1 MNLQPVSVLLQ
12 SWKPPMTYG
21 SPFMP
26 RSSSQL
32 QPLNK
37 HTLTMTSPAASE
49 LSPLKWSLQYSHLS
63 SVPARH
69 IAPVRAARLPLQ
81 WSCLESLVPVLSA
94 AAWAVQL
101 ISSLLMFFRE
111 SQSPR
116 LLDQRQSSGLVPQ
129 EVGKSGMCKPF
140 LDATPTHYTVKIE
153 LFSRLKNFCEED
165 SYESREFEAGGYKW
179 KLVLYP
185 DGNKRR
191 NVEGHISLYLEIT
204 GTNLFQ
210 PGWEVHVDFRLFL
223 LDQHKRVYLVFE
235 GIICFSVTEFSSST
249 NVNRLYTFLYKMCFN
264 GDMPCAAG
272 FDKLISVKDFTDDS
286 NGYLVDDTC
295 VFGAEVFV
303 CKERR
308 TGKGECLSRIQN
320 PSTYKY
326 VWKIDNFLKT
336 DAVCHCSEAFSAGN
350 QKWKIELY
358 PKGINKGKGNVS
370 LFFKLA
376 DPETL
381 PPGSKIYADC
391 TLRIQDQIHFKHD
404 HGRGSAS
411 FHATDTSWGWFK
423 FIKQDTFSQAGNGF
437 LVNDTCIVEAE
448 VTVRG
453 ITRAL

>member
-1 MNLQPVSVLLQ
+1 M
-12 SWKPPMTYG
+12 
-21 SPFMP
+21 
-26 RSSSQL
+26 
-32 QPLNK
+32 
-37 HTLTMTSPAASE
+37 AA
-49 LSPLKWSLQYSHLS
+49 
-63 SVPARH
+63 
-69 IAPVRAARLPLQ
+69 
-81 WSCLESLVPVLSA
+81 
-94 AAWAVQL
+94 
-101 ISSLLMFFRE
+101 
-111 SQSPR
+111 
-116 LLDQRQSSGLVPQ
+116 SSGLILDRDFCLFFSYLRVIVCVNHYLIS

-165 SYESREFEAGGYKW
+165 PYESREFEAGGYKW

-191 NVEGHISLYLEIT
+191 NVEGHISLYLEIA

-249 NVNRLYTFLYKMCFN
+249 NCDTVLLRTDEFLVATKEVLLGKFVVV
-264 GDMPCAAG
+264 AAG

-358 PKGINKGKGNVS
+358 PKGINKGKGSHVS

-376 DPETL
+376 NPETL
-381 PPGSKIYADC
+381 PPGSKIYADY

-423 FIKQDTFSQAGNGF
+423 FINKTLSVKLAMGF
-437 LVNDTCIVEAE
+437 W
-448 VTVRG
+448 
-453 ITRAL
+453 

>member
-1 MNLQPVSVLLQ
+1 M
-12 SWKPPMTYG
+12 
-21 SPFMP
+21 
-26 RSSSQL
+26 
-32 QPLNK
+32 
-37 HTLTMTSPAASE
+37 AASNG
-49 LSPLKWSLQYSHLS
+49 LILD
-63 SVPARH
+63 RDF
-69 IAPVRAARLPLQ
+69 
-81 WSCLESLVPVLSA
+81 CLFFSYLWVIVC
-94 AAWAVQL
+94 VNHYL
-101 ISSLLMFFRE
+101 IS
-111 SQSPR
+111 
-116 LLDQRQSSGLVPQ
+116 

-153 LFSRLKNFCEED
+153 LFSRLKNFCKED
-165 SYESREFEAGGYKW
+165 PYESREFEAGRIQMGLKVSIQVITPTGTGKATSVLHNCLFLYR

-191 NVEGHISLYLEIT
+191 NVYGHISLYLEIA

-249 NVNRLYTFLYKMCFN
+249 NKMCFN

-272 FDKLISVKDFTDDS
+272 FDKLIRVKDFTDDS

-295 VFGAEVFV
+295 VFGADVFV

-336 DAVCHCSEAFSAGN
+336 DAVCHCSGAFSAGN

-358 PKGINKGKGNVS
+358 PKGINIGKGSHVS

-391 TLRIQDQIHFKHD
+391 TLRIQDQIHFKHY
-404 HGRGSAS
+404 HGRGEKSGQFMWQS
-411 FHATDTSWGWFK
+411 
-423 FIKQDTFSQAGNGF
+423 GNGF

-448 VTVRG
+448 VTVSG